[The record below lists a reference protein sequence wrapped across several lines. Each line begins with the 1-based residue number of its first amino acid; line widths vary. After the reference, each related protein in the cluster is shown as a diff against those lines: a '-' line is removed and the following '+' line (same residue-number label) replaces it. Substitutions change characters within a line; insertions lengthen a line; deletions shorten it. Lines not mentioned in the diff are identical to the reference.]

1 MSEIFIPPK
10 TRAELQAAHPEGTR
24 HEAKIKI
31 ALPLLGSG
39 LPVTAVEQT
48 LIQKF
53 PEASLTEI
61 QSVIRW
67 CHERAT
73 PPTGRMPIKFEPPKA
88 STPKKTPEQICAWW
102 MGDAKLSPE
111 QVIETSPI
119 IFKGTPA
126 EETILF
132 FEQLYQPTDKLN
144 IVCKFTLAKDG
155 KANPSGEGKTDT
167 RDNWIEYFKKNGV
180 PKSEAGAWLRMNPT
194 KDGSGFEGA
203 ITDADVTG
211 WRFVLLESD
220 AVCIE
225 TQLALFQRLKL
236 PIAAILMSGG
246 KSAHAWLLV
255 DCETEEKYRA
265 TAKTVLDILEPFGI
279 DQANKNPSRLSRLPG
294 AHRTIRAVGDGM
306 QRLLYLNSA
315 VPALTGADI
324 EQLQNRISIP
334 INEDRPMRRLI
345 LDSIP
350 RYEELFNNRGK
361 LGVQIGF
368 GEFDFDTGGFKPG
381 QVTVIAAG
389 TNQGKAQPLEAMVLT
404 PNGFVKMGDIRTGD
418 FVIGSIGEKTRVV
431 AIHPQGEKEV
441 FKIKFSDGGETRC
454 TADHLWLTSSLTER
468 KNHRFP
474 TVKTTSEIL
483 KLVQLKRKSFRLN
496 HAIPLVGPV
505 LFSPRGECEIHP
517 WVLGALL
524 GDGSLKKGGVKF
536 TNEETDVVEKLSRLI
551 SPKDKV
557 QKVSNRITYGISR
570 RIRNNEPCET
580 AKAIGRLGLNNTGSS
595 TKFIPDSYLYAS
607 PEERLELLR
616 GLFDTD
622 GHVAF
627 HRRIDYVTCSK
638 QLAIGIKWIV
648 FSLGGMAWV
657 KEKQPTCEYKG
668 KKVLGNLAYRV
679 SVTFPNDLIPISSK
693 KNLKKWRRAQTRR
706 SRLVVSIVPDGKE
719 FCQCITVEA
728 KDGLYVTDNFIVTHN
743 STVALNF
750 LNGAL
755 SNGHGVA
762 LFTLEMDRE
771 EIIDLLISNNCRVN
785 RNCFNT
791 GYFQTGDVEK
801 IAAQSSLLCKLPLWI
816 FDDASMTVSSISD
829 RVKALKL
836 EKKIGLVVVDYVQII
851 TPDNAMLPREQQVA
865 EIARGLR
872 ILAKQTKLPFI
883 VLSQLNDEGKLRESR
898 VVAHEAHNV
907 IILEPNDEQTNILM
921 KVVKGRRIR
930 KKNYELQ
937 YEPEYARVFSSK
949 ISAEDVPKTYV
960 D

>member
-1 MSEIFIPPK
+1 MDKIFIPPK
-10 TRAELQAAHPEGTR
+10 TAEKLNGTFALGTR
-24 HEAKIKI
+24 HQAKIDI
-31 ALPLLGSG
+31 ALPLLGGG
-39 LPVTAVEQT
+39 LSATAVEQT
-48 LIQKF
+48 LIEKF
-53 PEASLTEI
+53 PDASLSEI
-61 QSVIRW
+61 QGVIRW

-73 PPTGRMPIKFEPPKA
+73 PPTGRMPIKYEPPKA
-88 STPKKTPEQICAWW
+88 NQPKKTPQQQCDWW
-102 MGDAKLSPE
+102 MGEAKTTPE
-111 QVIETSPI
+111 QIIESSPI
-119 IFKGTPA
+119 KFKGTIA

-132 FEQLYQPTDKLN
+132 FEQFYRPTDKLN
-144 IVCKFTLAKDG
+144 IVCKYTLAKDG

-194 KDGSGFEGA
+194 KEGSGFEGA
-203 ITDADVTG
+203 ITDADVTS

-246 KSAHAWLLV
+246 KSAHAWLRV

-306 QRLLYLNSA
+306 QQLLFLNSA
-315 VPALTGADI
+315 APALTGDDI

-368 GEFDFDTGGFKPG
+368 DEFDADTGGFKPG

-389 TNQGKAQPLEAMVLT
+389 TNQGK
-404 PNGFVKMGDIRTGD
+404 
-418 FVIGSIGEKTRVV
+418 
-431 AIHPQGEKEV
+431 
-441 FKIKFSDGGETRC
+441 
-454 TADHLWLTSSLTER
+454 
-468 KNHRFP
+468 
-474 TVKTTSEIL
+474 
-483 KLVQLKRKSFRLN
+483 
-496 HAIPLVGPV
+496 
-505 LFSPRGECEIHP
+505 
-517 WVLGALL
+517 
-524 GDGSLKKGGVKF
+524 
-536 TNEETDVVEKLSRLI
+536 
-551 SPKDKV
+551 
-557 QKVSNRITYGISR
+557 
-570 RIRNNEPCET
+570 
-580 AKAIGRLGLNNTGSS
+580 
-595 TKFIPDSYLYAS
+595 
-607 PEERLELLR
+607 
-616 GLFDTD
+616 
-622 GHVAF
+622 
-627 HRRIDYVTCSK
+627 
-638 QLAIGIKWIV
+638 
-648 FSLGGMAWV
+648 
-657 KEKQPTCEYKG
+657 
-668 KKVLGNLAYRV
+668 
-679 SVTFPNDLIPISSK
+679 
-693 KNLKKWRRAQTRR
+693 
-706 SRLVVSIVPDGKE
+706 
-719 FCQCITVEA
+719 
-728 KDGLYVTDNFIVTHN
+728 

-755 SNGHGVA
+755 AANHGVA

-791 GYFQTGDVEK
+791 GYFQNGDVEK
-801 IAAQSSLLCKLPLWI
+801 IAAQASLLCKLPLWI
-816 FDDASMTVSSISD
+816 FDDASMTVGSISD
-829 RVKALKL
+829 RVKALKI
-836 EKKIGLVVVDYVQII
+836 ENKIGLVVVDYVQII

-907 IILEPNDEQTNILM
+907 IILEPNDEQTLILM
-921 KVVKGRRIR
+921 RVVKGRRIR
-930 KKNYELQ
+930 KKNYELR
-937 YEPEYARVFSSK
+937 YEPEFARVFSSK
-949 ISAEDVPKTYV
+949 VSPEDVPQSYV
-960 D
+960 N